1 MSATPSVRAYPYLD
15 RNTVVARPR
24 FQQGLS
30 EEGRRRSSHR
40 AMIRCKHMAFA
51 HSETAEHV
59 RTTLGAVLR
68 RRREA
73 GELGLAEV
81 AGPAQ
86 ISIGFLSEVERGLKE
101 ISIERLLRVATALQT
116 TVADIYS
123 ELARELGA
131 GEPLN
136 AVAWEADPRVQL
148 RRMSESLDR
157 DALRTVAR
165 FSTFLAMSES
175 APRKRPIGFLR

>member
-1 MSATPSVRAYPYLD
+1 
-15 RNTVVARPR
+15 
-24 FQQGLS
+24 
-30 EEGRRRSSHR
+30 
-40 AMIRCKHMAFA
+40 MIRCKQMAFA

-59 RTTLGAVLR
+59 RTTFGAVLR

-81 AGPAQ
+81 AGPAG
-86 ISIGFLSEVERGLKE
+86 ISVGFLSEVERGLKE
-101 ISIERLLRVATALQT
+101 ISVERLLRVANALQT
-116 TVADIYS
+116 TVGDLYW

-165 FSTFLAMSES
+165 FSTFLAMSETP
-175 APRKRPIGFLR
+175 PRKRPIGFLR